1 MKEVFRLHGMPASI
15 VSDSDTVFIAQ
26 FWKELFRLQ
35 GIELAMSFAY
45 HPQSDG
51 QIAVVN
57 RSLEHYLRAFVND
70 KPHTWVTWLHFAEH
84 WININFHTYTEM
96 TPFEALYGYSPPKLL
111 DYVPRTTP
119 VVAVDQL
126 LQQRQH
132 LLPL

>member
-1 MKEVFRLHGMPASI
+1 M
-15 VSDSDTVFIAQ
+15 
-26 FWKELFRLQ
+26 
-35 GIELAMSFAY
+35 
-45 HPQSDG
+45 
-51 QIAVVN
+51 VN

-111 DYVPRTTP
+111 DYVPGTTP